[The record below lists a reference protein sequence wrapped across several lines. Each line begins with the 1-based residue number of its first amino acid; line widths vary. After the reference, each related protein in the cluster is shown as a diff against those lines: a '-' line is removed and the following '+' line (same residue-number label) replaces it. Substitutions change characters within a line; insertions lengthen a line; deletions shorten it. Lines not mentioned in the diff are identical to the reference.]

1 MSDDYESLDKE
12 NIGTSSYERLQLNY
26 KDMNYYNEVFV
37 LNTLKNDK
45 ENSKCAKHHGVEG
58 ITTVLLHLISL

>member
-12 NIGTSSYERLQLNY
+12 NMGTSSYETLQLNY
-26 KDMNYYNEVFV
+26 KDMNYYNEAFV

-45 ENSKCAKHHGVEG
+45 ENNKCAKDHGVEG

>member
-1 MSDDYESLDKE
+1 MSDDYESLDE
-12 NIGTSSYERLQLNY
+12 EIIGTSTYERLQLNC
-26 KDMNYYNEVFV
+26 KDMNYYNEAFV

-45 ENSKCAKHHGVEG
+45 ENSKCRKDHGVEG

>member
-12 NIGTSSYERLQLNY
+12 NIGTSTYERLQLNN
-26 KDMNYYNEVFV
+26 KDMNYYNEGFV

-45 ENSKCAKHHGVEG
+45 ENNKCAKDQGDKG
-58 ITTVLLHLISL
+58 ILIVLLHLISL

>member
-26 KDMNYYNEVFV
+26 KDMNYYNEAFV

-45 ENSKCAKHHGVEG
+45 ENSNCAKYHGVEG